1 DHEHAR
7 FLDWLLRQLEE
18 QRADVLLIAGDIFDT
33 INPPLKAQERLY
45 DFIVSAHRRLP
56 RLEIVMI
63 AGNHDS
69 GARIELPAPLMKRL
83 NAHAIGRV
91 GWIDESLD
99 SDRLLL
105 PLHDADGQ
113 VAAWCLAL
121 PFLRPAEVTGGGLGD
136 DYLAGIRQVHER
148 LVAAAQAC
156 RKPGQA
162 LVAVSHAHMAGGA
175 VSEDSERN
183 LIIGNVE
190 ALPASLFPEQIAY
203 VALGHLHKPQKV
215 AGQERIR
222 YSGSPLPLS
231 FAEVNYRHQVLLV
244 TLEGERLKDV
254 QSLPVPRA
262 VELLRIGPAP
272 LGEVL
277 DRIGELAE
285 ADLRQ
290 QVESALQ
297 GKACR
302 LVRIAS
308 EYQRPDEEQAP
319 LLGLDQLNPQELF
332 SRAWES
338 AYGSGPDAQALDDF
352 ASLLQSVEL
361 ATEEPPG
368 K

>member
-1 DHEHAR
+1 MPSPALPASRRSHRRRAR
-7 FLDWLLRQLEE
+7 
-18 QRADVLLIAGDIFDT
+18 
-33 INPPLKAQERLY
+33 
-45 DFIVSAHRRLP
+45 RRLP
-56 RLEIVMI
+56 GRYPP
-63 AGNHDS
+63 
-69 GARIELPAPLMKRL
+69 GARTPGCRRA
-83 NAHAIGRV
+83 
-91 GWIDESLD
+91 
-99 SDRLLL
+99 
-105 PLHDADGQ
+105 
-113 VAAWCLAL
+113 
-121 PFLRPAEVTGGGLGD
+121 RP
-136 DYLAGIRQVHER
+136 
-148 LVAAAQAC
+148 
-156 RKPGQA
+156 
-162 LVAVSHAHMAGGA
+162 SHAGTGTGRRQPRTHGRRLGFRRP
-175 VSEDSERN
+175 ERN

-285 ADLRQ
+285 ADLLNEQRPWLEVRVMLDQPQPDLRQ
-290 QVESALQ
+290 QVESALL

-308 EYQRPDEEQAP
+308 EYQRRDEEQARCSGSTNSTP
-319 LLGLDQLNPQELF
+319 RNC
-332 SRAWES
+332 S
-338 AYGSGPDAQALDDF
+338 AA
-352 ASLLQSVEL
+352 
-361 ATEEPPG
+361 PG
-368 K
+368 KRLWLRPGCAGAG